1 MKLRTF
7 LARDMREALANV
19 RAELGNEAVI
29 VGSEKAKGGGVM
41 VRAAVEEAAPPEG
54 IQEALAVFSQW
65 HSAMAGTSDFESTYR
80 AGLIHRLR
88 NDRTTE
94 KTPPRN
100 FSRAELLQI
109 LRTHR
114 APDSLAHELAEACEK
129 TNLSDMTLA
138 LASALDSRMKTAPL
152 DIAQAKAL
160 LLTGPQGAGKSAV
173 AAKIAAHARLSG
185 REVKLIATDVSG
197 AGAVA
202 RLQTFAEHIGVAVIV
217 AETAEELA
225 KAVAEC
231 AKENILAVIDTAG
244 FDPRNAKSRSA
255 FAALAK
261 IEHVEAIGVVSAC
274 GDAEEIADIAASLVS
289 LGAKRI
295 IVTGLDI
302 SRRLGA
308 LAAAAT
314 QSAALAHITRSP
326 YVAGGLET
334 LTPLSLARALIDAAH
349 ADRGSAQ

>member
-1 MKLRTF
+1 MRIRTF
-7 LARDMREALANV
+7 LANDMREALGNV
-19 RAELGNEAVI
+19 RAELGADAVI
-29 VGSEKAKGGGVM
+29 VSSEKAKGGGVM
-41 VRAAVEEAAPPEG
+41 VRAAVEETTREVLRENLAA
-54 IQEALAVFSQW
+54 FSEW
-65 HSAMAGTSDFESTYR
+65 HSAMAAPADYETHYR

-88 NDRTTE
+88 NDRPAE
-94 KTPPRN
+94 KTAARN
-100 FSRAELLQI
+100 FNRAELLQI

-114 APDSLAHELAEACEK
+114 APDALAHALAETAEK
-129 TNLSDMTLA
+129 AGLSDMTLA
-138 LASALDSRMKTAPL
+138 LASALDKRMTSAPL
-152 DIAQAKAL
+152 DLTKSVAL
-160 LLTGPQGAGKSAV
+160 LLTGPNGAGKSAV
-173 AAKIAAHARLSG
+173 AAKIAAHARLCE
-185 REVKLIATDVSG
+185 RHVRLIATDITG

-202 RLQTFAEHIGVAVIV
+202 RLETFAQHIDVPIVV
-217 AETAEELA
+217 AENAEELS

-244 FDPRNAKSRSA
+244 FDPRNGKARSA
-255 FAALAK
+255 FAALAR

-289 LGAKRI
+289 LGARRL

-314 QSAALAHITRSP
+314 QNAALAHVTRSP

-334 LTPLSLARALIDAAH
+334 LTPLSLARALIDASQ